1 VEQGKAICCASGEDG
16 MEVTT
21 VVTTQP
27 MRLIA
32 GSTTA
37 SSFLIDVHLLSCF
50 FLLLLARVGFPG
62 VCYCWAVRGTKRNL
76 SGQVHGEATRY
87 VHALPR

>member
-1 VEQGKAICCASGEDG
+1 

-21 VVTTQP
+21 VVMTQP

-37 SSFLIDVHLLSCF
+37 PSLLTDVHLLSCF
-50 FLLLLARVGFPG
+50 FLLLFARVGFPDI
-62 VCYCWAVRGTKRNL
+62 CCHWAERETKRGC
-76 SGQVHGEATRY
+76 SGQACGVATRY
-87 VHALPR
+87 LDALSR